1 MNPFHRRIILAA
13 ALGVVAILSHG
24 TAGFAIPSPAASMAR
39 PGSTPE
45 PTKAIP

>member
-13 ALGVVAILSHG
+13 ALGVVAILSYG
-24 TAGFAIPSPAASMAR
+24 PAGFAIPNPASMAR